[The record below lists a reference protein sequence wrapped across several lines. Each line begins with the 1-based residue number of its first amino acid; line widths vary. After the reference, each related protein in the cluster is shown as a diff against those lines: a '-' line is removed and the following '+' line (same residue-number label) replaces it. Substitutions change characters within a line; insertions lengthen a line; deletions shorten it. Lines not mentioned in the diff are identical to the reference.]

1 MKRILNTLIATFL
14 LASGASEAAVI
25 SYTSQAA
32 WLAAAGTATTSQN
45 FNGLSGANVLSGV
58 DLGGGMSVKASATGW
73 NITGA
78 QSAGNT
84 CSIDTTAS
92 LCGNSISVLTFTFA
106 NAISS
111 FGASFSSMNDD
122 IQRTQFELFNGATLI
137 ATLTPPIVSGQVDQF
152 YGFVAGAGQSITS
165 LRTKY
170 VAGDAFG
177 IDNVAIVSAA
187 KVPEPGN
194 LALMGLGLLGLV
206 FARRRTAKH

>member
-1 MKRILNTLIATFL
+1 
-14 LASGASEAAVI
+14 
-25 SYTSQAA
+25 
-32 WLAAAGTATTSQN
+32 
-45 FNGLSGANVLSGV
+45 
-58 DLGGGMSVKASATGW
+58 
-73 NITGA
+73 
-78 QSAGNT
+78 
-84 CSIDTTAS
+84 
-92 LCGNSISVLTFTFA
+92 
-106 NAISS
+106 
-111 FGASFSSMNDD
+111 MNDD